1 MGRRHRRVF
10 PLALALA
17 IAVGSIVPPEHVH
30 RGDDHH
36 ATVTHR
42 HFSAH
47 RHSQN
52 EIGDP
57 DEGVVWL
64 DDASLQAAPPFHV
77 TGALAVVN
85 QTFAIVLPS
94 FEGGYRLTFDA
105 SPPHGPPKPVLPGRA
120 PPLPA

>member
-1 MGRRHRRVF
+1 MDRGHRRVF
-10 PLALALA
+10 QLALALA

-30 RGDDHH
+30 PGDDHH

-47 RHSQN
+47 RHNNN

-64 DDASLQAAPPFHV
+64 DDASLQAAATFSV

-85 QTFAIVLPS
+85 RTFASVLPS
-94 FEGGYRLTFDA
+94 FEGDYRLTFDA
-105 SPPHGPPKPVLPGRA
+105 SPPHGPPKPVRPGRA